1 MKLTQ
6 RIAVLDFLRTEISCF
21 LENPKAHEWNNLLEA
36 SYILNR
42 WFTEES
48 VLRSFAGIQSFLEKD
63 KLEKWIGNYSISGV
77 IENPKR
83 IGVIMAGN
91 IPMVGFHDL
100 LCVFVSG
107 NYFVGKLS
115 SDDNIL
121 IPALVKKM
129 LEFSEDVED
138 VISFDEQLKDNVDAV
153 IATGSNNSARY
164 FEYYFG
170 KYPNVIRKNRN
181 AVAVLTGQETAEEL
195 DNLGQDIFA
204 YHGLGCRNV
213 SKLYLPKGYNIDA
226 FYEGIYKYKNV
237 IEHNKYN
244 NNYSYNRTVYLM
256 QTAKFYDNNFLLLK
270 EDNSLTSPIGTVN
283 FEIYSFV
290 NEVKEHLLAE
300 DENIQCV
307 VSKIDDIHPR
317 RVGLGEAQNPGLD
330 DYADGVDTL
339 QFLVELRN

>member
-129 LEFSEDVED
+129 LEFSEDD
-138 VISFDEQLKDNVDAV
+138 DS
-153 IATGSNNSARY
+153 
-164 FEYYFG
+164 
-170 KYPNVIRKNRN
+170 
-181 AVAVLTGQETAEEL
+181 TA
-195 DNLGQDIFA
+195 F
-204 YHGLGCRNV
+204 
-213 SKLYLPKGYNIDA
+213 
-226 FYEGIYKYKNV
+226 
-237 IEHNKYN
+237 
-244 NNYSYNRTVYLM
+244 
-256 QTAKFYDNNFLLLK
+256 
-270 EDNSLTSPIGTVN
+270 
-283 FEIYSFV
+283 
-290 NEVKEHLLAE
+290 AE
-300 DENIQCV
+300 DERQPMDIPTCL
-307 VSKIDDIHPR
+307 KIIHD
-317 RVGLGEAQNPGLD
+317 GENGHFRKVKKVFVNCR
-330 DYADGVDTL
+330 Y
-339 QFLVELRN
+339 

>member
-1 MKLTQ
+1 MKLTR
-6 RIAVLDFLRTEISCF
+6 RIEILDFLRKEISCF
-21 LENPKAHEWNNLLEA
+21 LENPKAHEWNDLIAA
-36 SYILNR
+36 SFILNR

-63 KLEKWIGNYSISGV
+63 KLEKWIGNYSLTEV
-77 IENPKR
+77 LDNPKR

-100 LCVFVSG
+100 LCVFISG
-107 NYFVGKLS
+107 NHFVGKLS

-129 LEFSEDVED
+129 LNFTEEVAE
-138 VISFDEQLKDNVDAV
+138 VISFGEQLKGNVDAV

-213 SKLYLPKGYNIDA
+213 SKLYLPKGYNIDL

-244 NNYSYNRTVYLM
+244 NNYSYNRTVFLM

-270 EDNSLTSPIGTVN
+270 EDDSLNSPIGTVN
-283 FEIYSFV
+283 FEIYSDV
-290 NEVKEHLLAE
+290 EAVKEHLLAE

-307 VSKIDDIHPR
+307 VSKIDVIHPR
-317 RVGLGEAQNPGLD
+317 RVVLGEAQNPNLE
-330 DYADGVDTL
+330 DYADGVDTI
-339 QFLVELRN
+339 QFLMNL